1 MQNEIMLLI
10 IIQMKD
16 RWHRLEINTT
26 RPRHGGKWTKYKH
39 FLRLIGLIRMKQHLS
54 NIIISN
60 HVNVK

>member
-10 IIQMKD
+10 IMQMKD
-16 RWHRLEINTT
+16 RWDRLEINTI
-26 RPRHGGKWTKYKH
+26 RPRHGGKCTKYKH
-39 FLRLIGLIRMKQHLS
+39 FLSLIGLIRMKQHLS